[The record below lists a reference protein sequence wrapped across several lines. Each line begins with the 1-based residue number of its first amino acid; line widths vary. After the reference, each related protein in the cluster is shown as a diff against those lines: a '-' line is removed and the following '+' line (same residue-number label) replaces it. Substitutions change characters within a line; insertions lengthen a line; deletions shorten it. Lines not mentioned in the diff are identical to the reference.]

1 MHAQRRKRT
10 SCASAKLVAAC
21 AVAVYL
27 YVLIKLHSH
36 TPRHHY
42 DGPQLGETGDGFDAT
57 GETDDDA
64 DAIHLVFSTDCGGY
78 QHWQA
83 ISSWYASLAAG
94 HRGPVTRIASGCSAE
109 QAAKIRAE
117 FARID
122 RTGRLRLHAA
132 PSTAIGGYKYSNKPG
147 GLVHFLQ
154 HAPVDAK
161 FVALVDPD
169 MLMIKPLTLDVGR
182 GTRRPRGTKQT
193 EYVVDG
199 VPQSLSV
206 FGDLPGH
213 VAHGAP
219 AGQHFGVGGA
229 WQRAGP
235 GARPAW
241 AGFSKAAVCGAGAP
255 CTRTTAKEA
264 DEKFAVGPV
273 YIAHVDDWKFL
284 APAWWAAM
292 PRVHEQYP
300 HLLAEMYALTMS
312 AANMT
317 TPWSQLSSYMVS
329 DPRTMSPTEA
339 WAWIDD
345 LATREGPGAV
355 CAGAT
360 ATTLPAATRDR
371 SRVALPI
378 FLHFC
383 QRYELAGYFFAKRR
397 LDHGFFGCQSEPLR
411 FDADAIIG
419 GLGGSP
425 STTAVRTAF
434 MLCHI
439 IPMMNSFLASYKR
452 DAC

>member
-1 MHAQRRKRT
+1 MQHAQRRKRT
-10 SCASAKLVAAC
+10 SCASAKLIAAC
-21 AVAVYL
+21 AVAFYL
-27 YVLIKLHSH
+27 YVIIKLHPH
-36 TPRHHY
+36 TPRHY

-94 HRGPVTRIASGCSAE
+94 HRGPVTRIASGCSEE

-117 FARID
+117 FRKID
-122 RTGRLRLHAA
+122 KTGRLRLHAA

-154 HAPVDAK
+154 HAPVDAR

-182 GTRRPRGTKQT
+182 GTRRPRGTKLT

-199 VPQSLSV
+199 VAAALSV

-255 CTRTTAKEA
+255 CTPC
-264 DEKFAVGPV
+264 GNQPV
-273 YIAHVDDWKFL
+273 
-284 APAWWAAM
+284 
-292 PRVHEQYP
+292 
-300 HLLAEMYALTMS
+300 S
-312 AANMT
+312 
-317 TPWSQLSSYMVS
+317 
-329 DPRTMSPTEA
+329 
-339 WAWIDD
+339 
-345 LATREGPGAV
+345 
-355 CAGAT
+355 
-360 ATTLPAATRDR
+360 
-371 SRVALPI
+371 
-378 FLHFC
+378 
-383 QRYELAGYFFAKRR
+383 
-397 LDHGFFGCQSEPLR
+397 
-411 FDADAIIG
+411 
-419 GLGGSP
+419 
-425 STTAVRTAF
+425 
-434 MLCHI
+434 
-439 IPMMNSFLASYKR
+439 
-452 DAC
+452 